1 MTFASIILRHHFHHS
16 LANVTPETYNFGG
29 DGVTLLGL
37 VGVISTFIIIVTA
50 FRRYYGSPLRK

>member
-1 MTFASIILRHHFHHS
+1 MLASIAVRHHFHKM
-16 LANVTPETYNFGG
+16 LGTMTPDTYNFGG

>member
-1 MTFASIILRHHFHHS
+1 MFASIVLRHHFHRM
-16 LANVTPETYNFGG
+16 LGTVTPDTYNFGG
-29 DGVTLLGL
+29 NGVTLLGF

>member
-1 MTFASIILRHHFHHS
+1 MLASIVVRHHFHKM
-16 LANVTPETYNFGG
+16 LGTVTPDTYNFSG

-50 FRRYYGSPLRK
+50 FRRYYGSPIRK

>member
-1 MTFASIILRHHFHHS
+1 MLASIVVRHHFHKM
-16 LANVTPETYNFGG
+16 LGTMTPDTYNFGG